1 MPALPLPQHIAEKV
15 HAYTRTYGQSGRQS
29 TRPKDM
35 VDILLIARNEQIDAA
50 ALHDALEATFGQRA
64 QQMLPATLPPPPE
77 TWREPYRR
85 LASEVDVKGELDD
98 AFAEATAFLD
108 TILAGRKTGTWD
120 PQRRT
125 WA

>member
-1 MPALPLPQHIAEKV
+1 VKHSADRVDNPAPFIE
-15 HAYTRTYGQSGRQS
+15 S
-29 TRPKDM
+29 TRPKDL
-35 VDILLIARNEQIDAA
+35 VDILLIAGNEQIDAA

-64 QQMLPATLPPPPE
+64 QRTLPATLPPPPE

-85 LASEVDVKGELDD
+85 LASEVDVEGELDD

-108 TILAGRKTGTWD
+108 PILAGRKTGTWD
-120 PQRRT
+120 PRRRT